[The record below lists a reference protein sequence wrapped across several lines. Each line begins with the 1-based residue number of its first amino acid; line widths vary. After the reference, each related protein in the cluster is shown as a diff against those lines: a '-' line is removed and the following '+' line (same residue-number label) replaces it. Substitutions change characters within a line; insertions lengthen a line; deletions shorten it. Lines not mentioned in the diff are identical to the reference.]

1 MDVKL
6 DSRYS
11 CAGYYLTA
19 LQLQASFRTR
29 SVDSDVFPLMG
40 YDVKWSLKRAEG
52 HCRKKGASP
61 FGSGAVLLHTVL
73 KVTSHEWSIMET
85 SGGVF
90 CSSCMPKPQSLVV
103 VGKLQ
108 ILLNLI
114 YWGRGEDWAAGALI
128 S

>member
-1 MDVKL
+1 
-6 DSRYS
+6 
-11 CAGYYLTA
+11 
-19 LQLQASFRTR
+19 
-29 SVDSDVFPLMG
+29 MG
-40 YDVKWSLKRAEG
+40 HFKWSLKRAEG
-52 HCRKKGASP
+52 HCRKKASSP
-61 FGSGAVLLHTVL
+61 FGFGAVLLHTVL

-85 SGGVF
+85 SGGVL
-90 CSSCMPKPQSLVV
+90 CSSCMLKPESLVV